1 MSPRYYTSAP
11 EPDRAR
17 GHASGLVNVSVLW
30 KIFRDVYLP
39 VLLRASLYLVLNLV
53 SRVGA
58 RRRRPRPARR
68 ELALAAAPLALRR
81 V

>member
-39 VLLRASLYLVLNLV
+39 VLLRASYLVPYLV

-58 RRRRPRPARR
+58 RRRRPRPTRR